1 MCVRVGTRTNP
12 SLRIAPWRGVAMRA
26 TVNDECI
33 GCGLCE
39 GTAGAVFE
47 VGDEGVAEVI
57 IDDEVPEELEDDVQD
72 AADNC
77 PVGAIELE

>member
-1 MCVRVGTRTNP
+1 MCVRVGTRTDP
-12 SLRIAPWRGVAMRA
+12 SVRMAHGRGATMRA
-26 TVNDECI
+26 TVNEECI

-39 GTAGAVFE
+39 GTAGDVFE
-47 VGDEGVAEVI
+47 IGDEGVAEVVV
-57 IDDEVPEELEDDVQD
+57 DEVPEELEDDVQD